1 MLTLL
6 IILPLLGALL
16 LLRRSEREAEAI
28 RIEALAWSA
37 VCAVL
42 SILMY
47 AQTARTTGGGPLQ
60 FAFEENY
67 RLLPAFGVRYHL
79 GLDGISGLLV
89 MLNGVLGFIA
99 VLSSWTS
106 VTDRVKGFHIA
117 LLTLNAAITGVFA
130 ALDLFVFYIFWEAVL
145 IPMYFLIGIWGGER
159 RIYAAVK
166 FFLYTLA
173 GSLLMLVAILWLALS
188 GPERTFDILQ
198 LYEHGVPQH
207 QQLWPFLF
215 VSLAFAIKVPL
226 VPFHTWLPDA
236 HVEAPTAG
244 SIILAGVLLKMGT
257 YGFIRIALPLFPYA
271 AAEFAPWFIALAVFG
286 ILYGALVAL
295 VQPDIKPLV
304 AYSSVAHLGFVI
316 LGLFTFTLAGLQ
328 GGMIQQI
335 NHGVSTGALFLLVG
349 MIYERRHSRQMA
361 DFGGLFT
368 QMPFYSRLF
377 LVTMLASVGLPGLCG
392 FVGEVLVLFGAAER
406 SIWLAAVAG
415 LGVILAACYLLWMT
429 QKVFYGP
436 VDSDEVRQMA
446 DLNRRELWC
455 IVPLVILMFWL
466 GLRPTAFLAPAEP
479 TLQWLQE
486 RVTAPAD
493 ESAPPRAAA
502 GSRVGEPGRAA
513 EER

>member
-6 IILPLLGALL
+6 IILPLLGSLL
-16 LLRRSEREAEAI
+16 LLRRSERDAAAI
-28 RIEALAWSA
+28 RVEALAWSA
-37 VCAVL
+37 LCAVL

-47 AQTARTTGGGPLQ
+47 AQAARSTGSAPLQ

-67 RLLPAFGVRYHL
+67 SLLPQFGIRYHL
-79 GLDGISGLLV
+79 GMDGISGLLV
-89 MLNGVLGFIA
+89 MLNGILGFVA

-106 VTDRVKGFHIA
+106 VTERVKGFHIA
-117 LLTLNAAITGVFA
+117 LLTLMAAITGVFVS
-130 ALDLFVFYIFWEAVL
+130 LDLFVFYIFWEAVL

-188 GPERTFDILQ
+188 GPERSFDLLT
-198 LYEHGVPQH
+198 LYQHHVTDH
-207 QQLWPFLF
+207 QQLWPFLMI
-215 VSLAFAIKVPL
+215 SLAFAIKVPL

-257 YGFIRIALPLFPYA
+257 YGFIRIAIPLFPFA

-295 VQPDIKPLV
+295 AQPDIKKLV

-316 LGLFTFTLAGLQ
+316 LGLFTFTLVGLQ
-328 GGMIQQI
+328 GGMLQQV
-335 NHGVSTGALFLLVG
+335 NHGVSTGALFLMVG
-349 MIYERRHSRQMA
+349 MIYERRHSRQMS

-368 QMPFYSRLF
+368 QMPLYSRLF
-377 LVTMLASVGLPGLCG
+377 LITMLASVGLPGLCG
-392 FVGEVLVLFGAAER
+392 FVGEFLVLMGAAEK

-415 LGVILAACYLLWMT
+415 IGVILAACYLLWLT
-429 QKVFYGP
+429 QKVFFGP
-436 VDSDEVRQMA
+436 VESDEVKTMK
-446 DLNRRELWC
+446 DINRRELWC
-455 IVPLVILMFWL
+455 IVPLVVLMFWL
-466 GLRPTAFLAPAEP
+466 GLRPTTFLKPAEP
-479 TLQWLQE
+479 TLTWLSE
-486 RVTAPAD
+486 RVVHPKEQAEIAAPA
-493 ESAPPRAAA
+493 PKPAAQSSQD
-502 GSRVGEPGRAA
+502 SR
-513 EER
+513 

>member
-42 SILMY
+42 GIFMY
-47 AQTARTTGGGPLQ
+47 AHTAQTTGGAALQ
-60 FAFEENY
+60 FAYEENY
-67 RLLPAFGVRYHL
+67 SLVEAFGIRYHL

-99 VLSSWTS
+99 ILSSWTA
-106 VTDRVKGFHIA
+106 VTERVKGFHIA
-117 LLTLNAAITGVFA
+117 LLTLMAAITGVFA
-130 ALDLFVFYIFWEAVL
+130 SLDLFVFYIFWEAVL

-173 GSLLMLVAILWLALS
+173 GSLLMLVAILYLALS
-188 GPERTFDILQ
+188 GPERTFDILA
-198 LYEHGVPQH
+198 LYQSGVAQDK
-207 QQLWPFLF
+207 QLWPFLF
-215 VSLAFAIKVPL
+215 ISLAFAIKVPL

-257 YGFIRIALPLFPYA
+257 YGFLRIALPLFPYA
-271 AAEFAPWFIALAVFG
+271 AAQFAPWFIALAVFG
-286 ILYGALVAL
+286 IIYGALVAL
-295 VQPDIKPLV
+295 VQPDIKKLV

-316 LGLFTFTLAGLQ
+316 LGLFTFTIAGLQ

-335 NHGVSTGALFLLVG
+335 NHGVSTGALFLMVG
-349 MIYERRHSRQMA
+349 MIYERRHSRQMS

-368 QMPFYSRLF
+368 QLPLYSRLF

-392 FVGEVLVLFGAAER
+392 FVGEFLVLLGAAEV

-415 LGVILAACYLLWMT
+415 LGVILAACYLLWLM

-436 VDSDEVRQMA
+436 VEDEHVKSMR

-455 IVPLVILMFWL
+455 IIPLIIMMFWL
-466 GLRPTAFLAPAEP
+466 GLKPTSFLAPAEP
-479 TLQWLQE
+479 TLQWLQS
-486 RVTAPAD
+486 RLTAAPDDTAPAKVN
-493 ESAPPRAAA
+493 A
-502 GSRVGEPGRAA
+502 GSTR
-513 EER
+513 